1 MKHRTTIEDLRN
13 KLRGSPV
20 EALNPHLFEKTA
32 TEKPKKK
39 NKFNATK
46 TEVDGIVF
54 DSKKEAARYGEL
66 KLLLKAGEIGF
77 LKMQV
82 EYKLEYNGQKIA
94 SYIADFE
101 YILSSTGEKVVEDVK
116 GEATCKLPAYRLKKK
131 LMKAVHGIEI
141 KEV

>member
-20 EALNPHLFEKTA
+20 EALNPHLFEDA
-32 TEKPKKK
+32 RAEKPKKK
-39 NKFNATK
+39 NKFNASK

-54 DSKKEAARYGEL
+54 DSKKEATRYKQL
-66 KLLLKAGEIGF
+66 KILQKAGLIGF
-77 LKMQV
+77 LKLQV
-82 EYKLEYNGQKIA
+82 EYKLECNGEKVA

-101 YILSSTGEKVVEDVK
+101 YVLTETGEKVVEDVK
-116 GEATCKLPAYRLKKK
+116 SDVTRKLPTYRLKKK
-131 LMKAVHGIEI
+131 LMKAMHGIEI